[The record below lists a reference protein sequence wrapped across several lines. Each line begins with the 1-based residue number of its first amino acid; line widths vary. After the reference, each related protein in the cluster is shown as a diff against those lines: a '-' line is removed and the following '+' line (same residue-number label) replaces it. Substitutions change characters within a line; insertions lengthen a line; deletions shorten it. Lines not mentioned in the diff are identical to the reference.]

1 MNAARFLMLTTA
13 ASTMIGCAS
22 ARDRLLGAKPTAK
35 APSPNVEAVARKYNA
50 NSGKLQSIRCEAVTI
65 DGEAKDPN
73 DPNGKSQIYTLD
85 AQLAFEK
92 PSNFRMKGMFAARP
106 EVDLGSNKDEI
117 WCWVK
122 RADPGAVYYCKRQD
136 LGKMQMA
143 IPFQPDWLAE
153 VLGVTEIN
161 PSEFEWGGEKED
173 RYSLITS
180 QMTPAG
186 ERAIKQM
193 IFDRKRDRLT
203 VIRLWTYHEPR
214 RKLAE
219 AIVEEYYEDAKT
231 GLYCPRVVRL
241 SWPDAGTKMKVM
253 LGRRSIEL
261 NAITPED
268 GVALFSRGLSD
279 KEPINMADP
288 RLQQMHQEPTP
299 VNQRSRSGYATP
311 EPDARQRSQSKDEGV
326 VDLGAPRAIGVRKA
340 SGDDSE

>member
-1 MNAARFLMLTTA
+1 MNAARLLMLTTA
-13 ASTMIGCAS
+13 ASTLLGCAS

-35 APSPNVEAVARKYNA
+35 APSPNVEAVATRYNS
-50 NSGKLQSIRCEAVTI
+50 NSGKLHSIRCDSVTI
-65 DGEAKDPN
+65 DGEAKDPSN
-73 DPNGKSQIYTLD
+73 PNAKAQIYTLD
-85 AQLAFEK
+85 AMLAFEK

-122 RADPGAVYYCKRQD
+122 RADPGAVYYCKRDD
-136 LGKMQMA
+136 LGKMQIA

-161 PSEFEWGGEKED
+161 PSEYEWGGEKED

-193 IFDRKRDRLT
+193 IFDRKKDRLA

-219 AIVEEYYEDAKT
+219 AIVEEYYEAAKT
-231 GLYCPRVVRL
+231 GL
-241 SWPDAGTKMKVM
+241 
-253 LGRRSIEL
+253 
-261 NAITPED
+261 
-268 GVALFSRGLSD
+268 
-279 KEPINMADP
+279 
-288 RLQQMHQEPTP
+288 
-299 VNQRSRSGYATP
+299 
-311 EPDARQRSQSKDEGV
+311 
-326 VDLGAPRAIGVRKA
+326 
-340 SGDDSE
+340 